1 MTSTQL
7 SQLRDM
13 LPRGSR
19 GKIKEATAFSYSYID
34 QVLTGKRHSHLII
47 TIALE
52 ILDEMLLAEKLNSVR
67 FQQIARLLKRLR

>member
-1 MTSTQL
+1 MTSNQL

-34 QVLTGKRHSHLII
+34 QVLTGKRHSPLII

-52 ILDEMLLAEKLNSVR
+52 ILDDMLRAEKLNSAK
-67 FQQIARLLKRLR
+67 FQEIARLLKKLR